1 MAQDEATG
9 GVGSATAGREE
20 GERLR
25 RAEEWF
31 GLVVEGVTDYAIF
44 ILDPGGYIAT
54 WNPGAERI
62 KGYRAEEIIGKHF
75 SIFYPVEALAR
86 GLPAHELEVAVRT
99 GRYEEEGWRLRKDGT
114 PFWASVVITAL
125 RDRSGRHLG
134 FSKITRDLTE
144 RRRQEEQLR
153 QSEERLRLMVESVRD
168 YAIFMLD
175 PGGHIVSWNAG
186 AERIKGYRPGEIIGK
201 HFTVFYL
208 PEDLARGLPQHELE
222 VAARTGRFEDEGWR
236 LRKDGTRFWANVV
249 ITAVFDGAG
258 HLRGYAKVTRDL
270 TERERL
276 QTLERETRKTTE
288 FLAML
293 GHELRNPL
301 APIRNAVEII
311 RAQQTDDPRVQ
322 RARDTIDRQVSHLS
336 RLVDDLLDMSRITSG
351 KVTLHKEPLDL
362 AVVVSRAVEATR
374 AALDERNHAL
384 TLTLPPDPL
393 RVDGDATR
401 LAQVAMNLIHNAAKY
416 TPEGG
421 QVWVSL
427 RREDKQAVLSVCDNG
442 IGISADL
449 APRVFDLFVQG
460 ERALDRAD
468 GGLGIGLTLVRKL
481 VDSHGGTVEAKSAG
495 PGQGSEFVVR
505 LPALA
510 DDSTEAAASQQPAAP
525 DHGPRGRRVLVV
537 DDNSDSAETMVILL
551 QIWGHDVHVATD
563 GPTALAVA
571 AERRPEVVLLD
582 IGLPGMNGY
591 DVARRLREIPGMEHV
606 VLVAMTGYGQ
616 EEDRRRSW
624 EAGFTRH
631 LVKPIASEILKEV
644 LGDLRRSGD
653 EAGGLH

>member
-1 MAQDEATG
+1 MAQEEAPG
-9 GVGSATAGREE
+9 GVQPAAPDGRESK
-20 GERLR
+20 ERLR

-31 GLVVEGVTDYAIF
+31 RLLVEGVTDYAIF
-44 ILDPGGYIAT
+44 ILDPGGHIST
-54 WNPGAERI
+54 WNPGAARI

-75 SIFYPVEALAR
+75 SIFYPPEALAR
-86 GLPAHELEVAVRT
+86 GLPAHELEVATRT

-125 RDRSGRHLG
+125 RDGSGRHLG

-144 RRRQEEQLR
+144 RRRQEEQVR

-175 PGGHIVSWNAG
+175 PGGHVVSWNAG

-201 HFTVFYL
+201 HFTIFYL
-208 PEDLARGLPQHELE
+208 EEDLARGLPQHELE
-222 VAARTGRFEDEGWR
+222 VAARTGRYEEEGWR

-249 ITAVFDGAG
+249 ITAVHDGTG
-258 HLRGYAKVTRDL
+258 ELRGYAKVTRDL

-276 QTLERETRKTTE
+276 QTLERQTRQTTE

-311 RAQQTDDPRVQ
+311 RAQESDDPRVQ

-351 KVTLHKEPLDL
+351 KVALHKEPLDL
-362 AVVVSRAVEATR
+362 AEVVSRAVEATR
-374 AALDERNHAL
+374 AALDERNHTL
-384 TLTLPPDPL
+384 TLTLPPHPL

-427 RREDKQAVLSVCDNG
+427 QRDDKQAVLSVRDNG
-442 IGISADL
+442 IGIPADL

-481 VDSHGGTVEAKSAG
+481 LDSHGGTVEARSAG

-510 DDSTEAAASQQPAAP
+510 DDGTEAAASPEPKAP
-525 DHGPRGRRVLVV
+525 DHGPKGRRVLVV
-537 DDNSDSAETMVILL
+537 DDNADSAETMVILL

-571 AERRPEVVLLD
+571 AQRRPEVVLLD

-591 DVARRLREIPGMEHV
+591 DVARRLREIPGMENA

-644 LGDLRRSGD
+644 LRDLRRSAD
-653 EAGGLH
+653 DAG

>member
-1 MAQDEATG
+1 MTQDEAPG
-9 GVGSATAGREE
+9 RVQPVAAEGRESK
-20 GERLR
+20 ERLR

-31 GLVVEGVTDYAIF
+31 RLLVEGVTDYAIF
-44 ILDPGGYIAT
+44 ILDPGGHIST
-54 WNPGAERI
+54 WNPGAARI

-75 SIFYPVEALAR
+75 SIFYPPEALAR
-86 GLPAHELEVAVRT
+86 GLPAHELEVATRT

-125 RDRSGRHLG
+125 RDGSGRHLG

-144 RRRQEEQLR
+144 RRRQEEQLQ

-175 PGGHIVSWNAG
+175 PGGYIVSWNAG

-201 HFTVFYL
+201 HFTIFYL

-222 VAARTGRFEDEGWR
+222 VAARTGRYEEEGWR

-249 ITAVFDGAG
+249 ITAVHDGTG
-258 HLRGYAKVTRDL
+258 ELRGYAKVTRDL

-276 QTLERETRKTTE
+276 QTLERETRQTTE

-311 RAQQTDDPRVQ
+311 RAQESDDPRVQ

-351 KVTLHKEPLDL
+351 KVVLHKEPLDL
-362 AVVVSRAVEATR
+362 AEVVSRAVEATR
-374 AALDERNHAL
+374 AAVDERNHTL
-384 TLTLPPDPL
+384 TLTLPHDPL

-427 RREDKQAVLSVCDNG
+427 RREDKQAVLSVRDNG
-442 IGISADL
+442 IGIPADL

-481 VDSHGGTVEAKSAG
+481 LDSHGGTVEVKSAG

-510 DDSTEAAASQQPAAP
+510 DDSTEAAASERSAAP

-537 DDNSDSAETMVILL
+537 DDNADSAETMVILL

-563 GPTALAVA
+563 GPSALVVA

-591 DVARRLREIPGMEHV
+591 DVARRLREIPGMENA

-631 LVKPIASEILKEV
+631 LVKPIASDILKEV
-644 LGDLRRSGD
+644 LGDLRRSAD
-653 EAGGLH
+653 DAGPG